1 MKYQFRH
8 LTGLLMALVMF
19 VAANH
24 PVHADNAELFSTYQ
38 QIKTRLDQNVYGLPI
53 HIQSVDSAKR
63 PRGEVYGIIRFPF
76 ATVKAAMTVPDN
88 WCDIVSLHLNIKA
101 CTYRPQNDQCR
112 LTFYSGR
119 KYYEAPED
127 AYRLDYHYQ
136 VTATTRDYFQVELA
150 ARDGPLNTSDYLI
163 VAEAIPLDDS
173 STFIHFSYAYRQ
185 GFLARLATKAYLAT
199 LGHDKIG
206 FTVIARDDNG
216 NPIFIHGTR
225 GILERNAVRYFFAV
239 QAYLE
244 TLKDPESIRFRKR
257 IVRWFDLTERY
268 SAQLHELDKKEYI
281 SNKIR
286 EYQNQIRLQNA
297 ISANGIECR
306 R

>member
-1 MKYQFRH
+1 MNSQSRLFTR
-8 LTGLLMALVMF
+8 LLMVLVMF
-19 VAANH
+19 IAASH
-24 PVHADNAELFSTYQ
+24 TVHADNAELFSTYQ
-38 QIKTRLDQNVYGLPI
+38 QIKTRLDKNVYGLPI
-53 HIQSVDSAKR
+53 NIQSVDSAKR
-63 PRGEVYGIIRFPF
+63 PRGEVYGVIRYPF
-76 ATVKAAMTVPDN
+76 AMVKAAMTVPGN
-88 WCDIVSLHLNIKA
+88 WCDIASLHLNIKA
-101 CTYRPQNDQCR
+101 CTYWPQNGQCR

-150 ARDGPLNTSDYLI
+150 ARKGPLNTSDYLI

-199 LGHDKIG
+199 LGHNKIG
-206 FTVIARDDNG
+206 FTVTGEDEN
-216 NPIFIHGTR
+216 NKPIFIHGTR

-244 TLKDPESIRFRKR
+244 TLKEPNSNRFKKR
-257 IVRWFDLTERY
+257 IVRWFDMTERY

-286 EYQNQIRLQNA
+286 EHQNQIRLQNA

-306 R
+306 Q